1 MKKLSF
7 ILMSLILSSGCSTV
21 IKGTNQPVTF
31 QSEPN
36 GAAIFID
43 GERIGSTPM
52 TIRLTKNK
60 KSSVMIKK
68 DGYDTVSRDL
78 TKEYDPVTLLN
89 IFWDLST
96 TDMITGAAFEY
107 EPNAYF
113 FELQPKN

>member
-1 MKKLSF
+1 MRKISF
-7 ILMSLILSSGCSTV
+7 VLMALILSSGCSTI

-52 TIRLTKNK
+52 TIRLVKNK
-60 KSSVMIKK
+60 KNSVMIKK
-68 DGYDTVSRDL
+68 DGYNTVSRDL
-78 TKEYDPVTLLN
+78 TKQYDPVTLLN
-89 IFWDLST
+89 IFWDIST

-113 FELQPKN
+113 FELDPEK